1 MYMRNALV
9 AAVGLQYLVEGILA
23 QDKVTLTK
31 TVTKRKS
38 SSSVTAEEATEDITT
53 VVPTSYITDGTTIW
67 VDETITIPCS
77 ASACTATQTT
87 GSVDAESTAET
98 ADAAGTSSES
108 SVDGNVT
115 EQTADITTVVPTS
128 YITDGTTIFVD
139 ETITIPCSKCEA
151 TSTAEAES
159 TAETA
164 DANTT
169 GAESTAETAD
179 ANTTTETA
187 DAAST
192 SEPVDGN
199 VTEQTADITTVVP
212 TSYITDGTTIF
223 VDETITIPCTKCE
236 ATETGA
242 ESTAETADANT
253 TGAESTAE
261 TADANTTTETADA
274 ATSSLPVDDGNVTEQ
289 TADITTVV
297 PTTYVTEGTT
307 ITEEQTI
314 TIPCTKCA
322 ATQTTGEAESTA
334 IVPSGD
340 NTAETSAAS
349 ETQSVASSQD
359 ADGTTSAEET
369 GAQTAG
375 TASDD
380 AETSTE
386 VESTIPTS
394 FSTNILSTGFG
405 GSTATGPTG
414 LFPNTSIAV
423 ETSAVASTILPEEPT
438 VTTGEVKTSGTAVV
452 SKIPKPVIV
461 VIREVTIFH
470 RTIVIGAACPPVK
483 AGNSGNYIV
492 GRDSEEKSFTEIGD
506 ALTDACN
513 KQFKACSTIA
523 GKNFRVA
530 DCQKQLTNC
539 LADAASTAK
548 APTPVTKESTET
560 ASIILP
566 SDATIT
572 GESKSY
578 IGNGNVVISTRTLTV
593 SESCEISDGTP
604 VIKGPTATGET
615 AVETTADAETTS
627 AAESDAESTQDATTE
642 ASEEVTGTQTGN
654 VVTSITMTNSNGEVT
669 VTAITLTT
677 GQPTGTGVVS
687 VPTGADSTQDVATT
701 EATEEV
707 TGTQGVE
714 SSAIVITMT
723 KSDGEISVT
732 SITLSTAG
740 PSGTGAVSIPYGPG
754 ADETSVPA
762 PEATDSS
769 AIGQDTTAVPS
780 GTNGVVTVTVGGNT
794 DGIVTVTVGGNTDV
808 VTQTVT
814 AKVTETET
822 VTVGCGANGSQSAA
836 TIISI
841 VTTCPESTTLA
852 TATSTRVPETV
863 YVTETVE
870 FARQTAT
877 PDTPQRLRR
886 MLGFSW

>member
-67 VDETITIPCS
+67 VEETITIPCS

-108 SVDGNVT
+108 SVDGTVT

-151 TSTAEAES
+151 ASTAEAES

-169 GAESTAETAD
+169 A
-179 ANTTTETA
+179 ETA

-322 ATQTTGEAESTA
+322 ATQTTGEAESTESTA

-369 GAQTAG
+369 GTQTAG

-423 ETSAVASTILPEEPT
+423 ETSAVASTIVPVDST
-438 VTTGEVKTSGTAVV
+438 ATTGEVKTSGTAVV

-483 AGNSGNYIV
+483 AGNSGNFIV

-615 AVETTADAETTS
+615 AVETTADAETTTAAGSDAETTS
-627 AAESDAESTQDATTE
+627 AAESDAESTQDVATTE

-677 GQPTGTGVVS
+677 GQPTGTGAVS

-794 DGIVTVTVGGNTDV
+794 DGVVTVTVGGNTDV

>member
-38 SSSVTAEEATEDITT
+38 SSSVAAEEATEDITT

-77 ASACTATQTT
+77 ASACTATETT
-87 GSVDAESTAET
+87 GSVDAETTAES

-169 GAESTAETAD
+169 A
-179 ANTTTETA
+179 ETA

-322 ATQTTGEAESTA
+322 ATQTTGEAVSTA
-334 IVPSGD
+334 IVPSGN
-340 NTAETSAAS
+340 NTTETSAAS

-359 ADGTTSAEET
+359 AEGTTSAEET

-423 ETSAVASTILPEEPT
+423 ETSAIASTIVPVEEST

-470 RTIVIGAACPPVK
+470 RTVVIGAACPPVK

-506 ALTDACN
+506 ALTEACN
-513 KQFKACSTIA
+513 KQFKSCSSIA

-539 LADAASTAK
+539 LADAASTAQ

-604 VIKGPTATGET
+604 VIKGPTETGET
-615 AVETTADAETTS
+615 AVETTADAETTAGAEVTS
-627 AAESDAESTQDATTE
+627 AAESGAESTADVATTE
-642 ASEEVTGTQTGN
+642 ASEEVTGTQTGAI
-654 VVTSITMTNSNGEVT
+654 VTSITMTDSNGEVT

-677 GQPTGTGVVS
+677 GQPTGTGAVS
-687 VPTGADSTQDVATT
+687 VPTGADSTEDAATT

-732 SITLSTAG
+732 SITLSTAA
-740 PSGTGAVSIPYGPG
+740 PSGTGVVTIPSGPG
-754 ADETSVPA
+754 VDETSVPA

-769 AIGQDTTAVPS
+769 AIGQDTSAAPS

-852 TATSTRVPETV
+852 TATSTRAPETV
-863 YVTETVE
+863 YVTEVVE
-870 FARQTAT
+870 FARETA
-877 PDTPQRLRR
+877 TPQRLRR

>member
-67 VDETITIPCS
+67 VEETITIPCS

-108 SVDGNVT
+108 SVDGTVT

-151 TSTAEAES
+151 ASTAEAES

-169 GAESTAETAD
+169 AS
-179 ANTTTETA
+179 TA
-187 DAAST
+187 DAAGT
-192 SEPVDGN
+192 SSESSVDGT
-199 VTEQTADITTVVP
+199 VTEQTADITT
-212 TSYITDGTTIF
+212 
-223 VDETITIPCTKCE
+223 TITIPCSKCE
-236 ATETGA
+236 AASTAEA

-289 TADITTVV
+289 TADITTAV

-322 ATQTTGEAESTA
+322 ATQTTGEAESTESTA

-369 GAQTAG
+369 GTQTAG

-423 ETSAVASTILPEEPT
+423 ETSAVASTIVPVDST
-438 VTTGEVKTSGTAVV
+438 ATTGEVKTSGTAVV

-483 AGNSGNYIV
+483 AGNSGNFIV

-615 AVETTADAETTS
+615 AVETTADAETTTAAGSDAETTS
-627 AAESDAESTQDATTE
+627 AAESDAESTQDVATTE

-677 GQPTGTGVVS
+677 GQPTGTGAVS

-794 DGIVTVTVGGNTDV
+794 DGVVTVTVGGNTDV

>member
-151 TSTAEAES
+151 SSTAEAES

-169 GAESTAETAD
+169 A
-179 ANTTTETA
+179 ETA

-578 IGNGNVVISTRTLTV
+578 IGNGNV
-593 SESCEISDGTP
+593 
-604 VIKGPTATGET
+604 GPTATGET

-627 AAESDAESTQDATTE
+627 AAESDAESTQDAATTE